1 MAKANTK
8 AGIVIN
14 AVIAGEVE
22 RLTPEQQEW
31 LSNVN
36 VADDIIRLYGVG
48 KKSRALIAEKLDC
61 ELSTASKWIREAQLF
76 IGSTSI
82 YEKNYWRSWAA
93 ERIQNT
99 IIALETAIRVRIK
112 TKDADGNDI
121 TTITDD
127 IDTSIHPKYAET
139 LQKMYKEL
147 RETLGYDKED
157 QMLELP
163 PSPDEIVITG
173 DPKSI
178 GIKPSGLTRD
188 EIFRRF
194 GVKSMEQNIISENES

>member
-1 MAKANTK
+1 MAKANTQ

-14 AVIAGEVE
+14 AVISGEVE
-22 RLTPEQQEW
+22 RLSPEQQQW
-31 LSNVN
+31 LKNVN

-61 ELSTASKWIREAQLF
+61 EISTASKWMREAQLF

-82 YEKNYWRSWAA
+82 YEKQYWRSWAA

-99 IIALETAIRVRIK
+99 IIALETAICVRI
-112 TKDADGNDI
+112 TTEGPDGKEI
-121 TTITDD
+121 TTVTDE
-127 IDTSIHPKYAET
+127 IDTSLHPKYAET

-157 QMLELP
+157 ELSELP
-163 PSPDEIVITG
+163 AAPDEIVITG
-173 DPKSI
+173 DAKSI
-178 GIKPSGLTRD
+178 GVKPSGLTRD

-194 GVKSMEQNIISENES
+194 GAKSMEQNITSENES

>member
-1 MAKANTK
+1 M
-8 AGIVIN
+8 IS

-22 RLTPEQQEW
+22 RLNPEQQLW
-31 LSNVN
+31 LTNVN

-61 ELSTASKWIREAQLF
+61 ELSTASKWMREAQLF

-93 ERIQNT
+93 ERIQAT
-99 IIALETAIRVRIK
+99 IIALETAIRIRTV
-112 TKDADGNDI
+112 DEQGNI
-121 TTITDD
+121 TITDE
-127 IDTSIHPKYAET
+127 IDTKIHPKYAET

-157 QMLELP
+157 QTLELP
-163 PSPDEIVITG
+163 AAPDEIVITG
-173 DPKSI
+173 DPKMI
-178 GIKPSGLTRD
+178 GIRPSGLSRD

-194 GVKSMEQNIISENES
+194 GSKLMDKNQSTEHES